1 MQKAAQDL
9 KFSGEELFVTLAD
22 GETVR
27 VIKTGQGAPMLL
39 MHTIRTQIEYFSEM
53 IPFYADEFTVYAI
66 DLPGHGQS
74 SINKHINYDEP
85 YLRAAMTEVIH
96 QLGLRDL
103 TLVGESIGATLA
115 LTLAATLPGHIKQVF
130 AVNSYDYETRYA
142 DGIRRGN
149 LIANFMLWNY
159 SIPVHGAIFAAFEN
173 RFFLS
178 LVMNG
183 GVTNIRKIPGWLMKL
198 FAQTGRRPGY
208 KYLGRNILKN
218 WESWSQATALY
229 PQVTCPVTLVYGE
242 FDWSRQQERT
252 QTLHRLATARLETVT
267 GAGHFL
273 SLDNPEALQRV
284 FTTTYQS

>member
-1 MQKAAQDL
+1 MQKAPQDL
-9 KFSGEELFVTLAD
+9 KFNGEELFVTLAD
-22 GETVR
+22 GETIR
-27 VIKTGQGAPMLL
+27 VIKTGHGAPLLL

-53 IPFYADEFTVYAI
+53 IPFYAERFTVYAI

-74 SINKHINYDEP
+74 SINKNINYDET

-115 LTLAATLPGHIKQVF
+115 LTLAATLPDHIKEVF
-130 AVNSYDYETRYA
+130 AVNPYDYETRYA

-173 RFFLS
+173 QFFLS

-183 GVTNIRKIPGWLMKL
+183 GVTNIRTIPGWLMKL

-208 KYLGRNILKN
+208 KYLGRNTLKN
-218 WESWSQATALY
+218 WRSWSQATKLY
-229 PQVTCPVTLVYGE
+229 SQVTSPVTLIYGE
-242 FDWSRQQERT
+242 HDWSRQQERT
-252 QTLHRLATARLETVT
+252 RTLHQLSTAKLETVT

-273 SLDNPEALQRV
+273 SVDHPEALKRL
-284 FTTTYQS
+284 FRALHS